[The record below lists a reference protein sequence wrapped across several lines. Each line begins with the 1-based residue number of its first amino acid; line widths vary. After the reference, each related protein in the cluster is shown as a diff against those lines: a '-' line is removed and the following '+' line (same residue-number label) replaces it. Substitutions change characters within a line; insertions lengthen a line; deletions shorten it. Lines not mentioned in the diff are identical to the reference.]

1 MPCSQV
7 MRKLLT
13 YLNKFTM
20 KRTFTFLILIF
31 SVMGFS
37 QQKSTGDVF
46 FLTKLSANL
55 TLDNSNST
63 ATLTINGPS
72 DRWFAITFGN
82 FGDPGA
88 MDAGNDVVYF
98 NGTTLMDATH
108 NGQGVTPSND
118 AINNWTVTSNTVLSG
133 IRTLIATRPF
143 VAEATDY
150 TFNYSDTSISLAGAH
165 ANSAISASLQ
175 YHGTNRSNAGNVA
188 LSSLGLDDYTLNAT
202 QIYPNPSKG
211 EFMVKT
217 KTNLKKVNIYSQTGA
232 FIKAFE
238 VNNSNDSVEVNIN
251 GMQAG
256 VYLIE
261 LVNEKE
267 KTWKKIVVTN

>member
-1 MPCSQV
+1 
-7 MRKLLT
+7 
-13 YLNKFTM
+13 M

-31 SVMGFS
+31 SLMGFS

-46 FLTKLSANL
+46 FLAKLTANL

-63 ATLTINGPS
+63 ATLVIKGPS
-72 DRWFAITFGN
+72 DRWFAITFGS
-82 FGDPGA
+82 FADPGA
-88 MDAGNDVVYF
+88 MDAGNDIVYF
-98 NGTTLMDATH
+98 NGTTLRDATH
-108 NGQGVTPSND
+108 NGQGVPPSND

-165 ANSAISASLQ
+165 GNTASNTLANHFA
-175 YHGTNRSNAGNVA
+175 NRFNAGSVA
-188 LSSLGLDDYTLNAT
+188 LSSLGVDDYSLNAT

-217 KTNLKKVNIYSQTGA
+217 KSNLEKINIYSQTGA
-232 FIKAFE
+232 FIKAYE
-238 VNNSNDSVEVNIN
+238 VNNSNDSVEVKIN

>member
-1 MPCSQV
+1 
-7 MRKLLT
+7 
-13 YLNKFTM
+13 M

-31 SVMGFS
+31 SVLGFS

-63 ATLTINGPS
+63 ATLVIKGPS

-98 NGTTLMDATH
+98 NGTTLKDATQ
-108 NGQGVTPSND
+108 NGQGVTPSDDAVND
-118 AINNWTVTSNTVLSG
+118 WTVTSNTVLSG
-133 IRTLIATRPF
+133 TRTLIATRPF
-143 VAEATDY
+143 AAEATDY

-165 ANSAISASLQ
+165 GNTASNSLA
-175 YHGTNRSNAGNVA
+175 YHGANRFNAGNVV

-211 EFMVKT
+211 EFVVKT
-217 KTNLKKVNIYSQTGA
+217 KTTLKKINIYSQTGA
-232 FIKAFE
+232 FIKAYE

-251 GMQAG
+251 EMQTG

-267 KTWKKIVVTN
+267 KTWKKIVVTD